1 MANFA
6 KTKYLEQKIL
16 NHILLGEE
24 YTPPSQV
31 YLALFTADPGRNGST
46 ASEVSDPNYAR
57 QPIAFTPADD
67 DPESGSYCQNTALI
81 QFPQA
86 TQDWGDVSHGGI
98 MDSLTGG
105 NMLYKGPFKKV
116 KQVLEDDYFEVPAGE
131 VKVVED

>member
-16 NHILLGEE
+16 NHVLLGEE
-24 YTPPSQV
+24 YTPPSQF
-31 YLALFTADPGRNGST
+31 YFALFTSDPGRNGST

-67 DPESGSYCQNTALI
+67 DPESGSYCQNTAPI
-81 QFPQA
+81 RFPQA
-86 TQDWGDVSHGGI
+86 TQDWGDVSHGAI

-105 NMLYKGPFKKV
+105 NMLYKGPFIRK
-116 KQVLEDDYFEVPAGE
+116 KQVLKDDYFEIPAGE
-131 VKVVED
+131 LKVVED